1 MLKFLKYPLAILLLS
16 VYMITSTGF
25 GVHRCSHEDSI
36 EVLVIKS
43 DKGCEEI
50 HSHCGCES
58 DGCSADKH
66 DKNCCETEIH
76 HLDLASRV
84 SEESS
89 KIFEKVVKLTF
100 IPLNESKIESYI
112 PNNILDYRNLL
123 YESTA
128 IQSKPS
134 NSYLSQWRL

>member
-1 MLKFLKYPLAILLLS
+1 MLKFLKYSLAILLLS

-25 GVHRCSHEDSI
+25 GIHKCSHEDSI
-36 EVLVIKS
+36 DVLVIKS

-66 DKNCCETEIH
+66 DKECCKTEIH
-76 HLDLASRV
+76 HLDLVSRV
-84 SEESS
+84 SEENS
-89 KIFEKVVKLTF
+89 KISEKVIKLTF
-100 IPLNESKIESYI
+100 IPLNESRIENNL
-112 PNNILDYRNLL
+112 PNNFINYRNLL
-123 YESTA
+123 YESTV
-128 IQSKPS
+128 ILTKSS

>member
-25 GVHRCSHEDSI
+25 GIHKCSHEDSI
-36 EVLVIKS
+36 EVLVINS

-58 DGCSADKH
+58 DGCSTDKH
-66 DKNCCETEIH
+66 DKNCCKTEIH

-89 KIFEKVVKLTF
+89 KIFERVVKLTF
-100 IPLNESKIESYI
+100 IPLNESKIESNI
-112 PNNILDYRNLL
+112 PHFILDYRNLL
-123 YESTA
+123 YESAVILTK
-128 IQSKPS
+128 SS

>member
-25 GVHRCSHEDSI
+25 GIHKCSHEDSI
-36 EVLVIKS
+36 DVLVIKS

-66 DKNCCETEIH
+66 DKECCKTEIH
-76 HLDLASRV
+76 HLDLVSRV
-84 SEESS
+84 SEENS
-89 KIFEKVVKLTF
+89 KISEKVIKLTF
-100 IPLNESKIESYI
+100 IPLNESKIESNLF
-112 PNNILDYRNLL
+112 NNTINYRNLL
-123 YESTA
+123 YESTV
-128 IQSKPS
+128 ILTKSS